1 VDSIEKLIAGDDLLE
16 IHNGSKRKGKIPMKR
31 KYLGGTILICCLL
44 FACTAT
50 HPQKAQKEA
59 EGVLITPQ
67 QLNKIVDIEWHLIR
81 MTLDGE
87 PNPMIKNSTVTFVC
101 SHEEQVAGVASI
113 NRYFGNLK
121 LAEKGEIVWNK
132 AFGMTRMAGP
142 PELMKQE
149 SVFMDALSKTSRMYL
164 NDSKLELRSKNR
176 STILEFE
183 QVEK

>member
-1 VDSIEKLIAGDDLLE
+1 MI
-16 IHNGSKRKGKIPMKR
+16 R
-31 KYLGGTILICCLL
+31 KYLGGTIMICCLL

-50 HPQKAQKEA
+50 HPQKAPKEA

-87 PNPMIKNSTVTFVC
+87 PNPMVKNSTVTFVC
-101 SHEEQVAGVASI
+101 SHERQVAGVASI

-121 LAEKGEIVWNK
+121 LAENGEIVWNK

-164 NDSKLELRSKNR
+164 NDSKLEFRSKNR
-176 STILEFE
+176 STILEFG
-183 QVEK
+183 QVKK